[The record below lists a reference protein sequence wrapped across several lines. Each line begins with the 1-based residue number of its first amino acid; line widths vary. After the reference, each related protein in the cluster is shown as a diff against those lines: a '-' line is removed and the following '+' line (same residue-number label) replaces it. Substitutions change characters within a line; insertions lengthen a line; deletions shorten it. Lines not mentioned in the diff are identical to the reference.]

1 VPSKGWAEMIRKVYE
16 VDPLIYPS
24 CGGRMRIIS
33 FIDEP
38 KTIDR
43 IIRHLELTFEAE
55 RPPPPHHVQQ
65 DLLMAAEEMGEY
77 F

>member
-1 VPSKGWAEMIRKVYE
+1 
-16 VDPLIYPS
+16 
-24 CGGRMRIIS
+24 MRIIS

-55 RPPPPHHVQQ
+55 RPPPPPRVVQQ
-65 DLLMAAEEMGEY
+65 EILMAAEESGKY

>member
-1 VPSKGWAEMIRKVYE
+1 MSV
-16 VDPLIYPS
+16 
-24 CGGRMRIIS
+24 IS
-33 FIDEP
+33 FIEET

-55 RPPPPHHVQQ
+55 RPPPPRVVQQ
-65 DLLMAAEEMGEY
+65 DLLIPAEGSGEY